1 MDPVI
6 IKSLTAELSDNPMF
20 LLDIPE
26 SIFELFEADK
36 PTGSECH
43 TGFNSTPSSNDSS
56 ALPSLYC
63 STECSRC
70 ESLASTGDVA
80 NLMELYD
87 GLAVDGD
94 ISDMVDSMIDD
105 SHLLKASNTEPHSSR
120 FRGAAIGKTGKTTV
134 ALQVKPCPSKG
145 LVLLL
150 VLPD

>member
-134 ALQVKPCPSKG
+134 ALQVKLCPSKG
-145 LVLLL
+145 LLLLL

>member
-1 MDPVI
+1 MDLVTD
-6 IKSLTAELSDNPMF
+6 SLTTQLTDNPM
-20 LLDIPE
+20 LLLEIPE

-105 SHLLKASNTEPHSSR
+105 SHRLKASNTEPHSSR

-134 ALQVKPCPSKG
+134 ALKVKPCPSKG
-145 LVLLL
+145 LLLFL

>member
-6 IKSLTAELSDNPMF
+6 IKSLAAELSDNPMF

-120 FRGAAIGKTGKTTV
+120 FRGATVGKTGKTKV
-134 ALQVKPCPSKG
+134 ALQVKLCPSKG
-145 LVLLL
+145 LLLLL